1 MAMAIMHLVW
11 LTEVPEGEQ
20 GFTQVDMEKFL
31 EMVVAMVLMGVE
43 PVAALLG
50 TVTTEEGNILPPELG
65 EMEPYMQVAVA
76 AATDMVPTM
85 AIRPE
90 PGEPGAEETERWVEE
105 LALMA

>member
-1 MAMAIMHLVW
+1 
-11 LTEVPEGEQ
+11 
-20 GFTQVDMEKFL
+20 
-31 EMVVAMVLMGVE
+31 MVLMGVE